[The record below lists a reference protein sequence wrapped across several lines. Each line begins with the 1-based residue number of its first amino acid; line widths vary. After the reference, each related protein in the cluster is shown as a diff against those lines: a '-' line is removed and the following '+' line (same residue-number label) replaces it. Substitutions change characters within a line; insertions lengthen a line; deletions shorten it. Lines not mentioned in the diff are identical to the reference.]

1 MGTVKL
7 SSALRLTGILAVAL
21 LSPRFRARP
30 LNLHL
35 LLLLRNRKYSMQSFN
50 MILKQNAQMSW
61 MQNVVMQ
68 LLWLLNQIE
77 SGLSLSLSAVSD
89 GPVLFLLLL

>member
-1 MGTVKL
+1 
-7 SSALRLTGILAVAL
+7 
-21 LSPRFRARP
+21 
-30 LNLHL
+30 
-35 LLLLRNRKYSMQSFN
+35 MQSFN